1 MTTSRTPWTLALC
14 LASLVALPSCKKEA
28 TTSPDGDGG
37 NGDAAAGDGG
47 GNGGG
52 GGGSGDVNEEPLTA
66 DSFEE
71 AMQAKQ
77 GDVAD
82 CFAQAKAAKPELAGK
97 LAIDVTVAGDGTV
110 SAIKFTDS
118 STIKEASITSCIE
131 EKARGWKFGKTSDGN
146 PMTLGYSLNLS

>member
-1 MTTSRTPWTLALC
+1 MTTTRTSWTLALS
-14 LASLVALPSCKKEA
+14 LATLVALPSCKKEA
-28 TTSPDGDGG
+28 TTPPDGSGG
-37 NGDAAAGDGG
+37 GDAAAD
-47 GNGGG
+47 GG
-52 GGGSGDVNEEPLTA
+52 GGGSNDGGSDGAGEEPLTA

-82 CFAQAKAAKPELAGK
+82 CFAQAKEAKPDLAGK
-97 LAIDVTVAGDGTV
+97 LAIDVTVAGDGSV

-118 STIKEASITSCIE
+118 STIKEPSITSCIE
-131 EKARGWKFGKTSDGN
+131 EKAKGWKFNKTSDGS